1 MTDEPE
7 FLLHPEPARARA
19 AADALFERIAA
30 LLRSTLPAGAD
41 IRHIGSTAVPGC
53 QTKGDLDIVVR
64 VVIEDFAT
72 ADAVL
77 AARFPRNTGSVCTD
91 TFAAFEDATT
101 APHLGIQLVV
111 IRSQFDDFHRFDA
124 ALRWD
129 ASLVERYN
137 ALKIQFHGRPMDEYR
152 VAKNAFIAEV
162 LARNTE

>member
-19 AADALFERIAA
+19 AADALFERITAHLRAA
-30 LLRSTLPAGAD
+30 LPAGAD
-41 IRHIGSTAVPGC
+41 IRHVGSTAVPGC

-64 VVIEDFAT
+64 VEAADFAA

-77 AARFPRNTGSVCTD
+77 AARLERNTGSAHTD

-101 APHLGIQLVV
+101 APHLGVQLVV
-111 IRSQFDDFHRFDA
+111 VGAPFDDFHRFDA
-124 ALRWD
+124 ALRGD

-137 ALKIQFHGRPMDEYR
+137 ALKMTFHGRSMDEYR
-152 VAKNAFIAEV
+152 VAKDAFIAEV
-162 LARNTE
+162 LARTKA